1 MEKLNY
7 CSSCSN
13 SLKLLEKHYYCVNCK
28 KTQYLDPKVA
38 VASIIFQNEK
48 ILLVKRAINP
58 SIGKWSFPSG
68 FVDRSEKL
76 EDALIREVQEEI
88 NLIIEVSDLIGIYSY
103 NGNPI
108 ILCAFQAEILSG
120 EIKMNHEIDG
130 VRGFSLNELPE
141 LAFEHDL
148 QIIGDWKEKNKIK

>member
-1 MEKLNY
+1 M
-7 CSSCSN
+7 
-13 SLKLLEKHYYCVNCK
+13 
-28 KTQYLDPKVA
+28 DPKVA

-88 NLIIEVSDLIGIYSY
+88 NLIIQVSNLIGIYSY
-103 NGNPI
+103 NANPI

-130 VRGFSLNELPE
+130 VRRFYLNELPE

-148 QIIGDWKEKNKIK
+148 QIKYSFHRIEHL

>member
-13 SLKLLEKHYYCVNCK
+13 SLNPSGKHYYCDNCR
-28 KTQYLDPKVA
+28 KTKYLDPKVA
-38 VASIIFQNEK
+38 VASIISQDK
-48 ILLVKRAINP
+48 KLLLVKRAINP

-88 NLIIEVSDLIGIYSY
+88 NLIIEVSDLIGAYSY

-130 VRGFSLNELPE
+130 VREFSLNELPE
-141 LAFEHDL
+141 LAFGHDL
-148 QIIGDWKEKNKIK
+148 QIIEDWKEKNSIK